1 VVQTASSKALASN
14 DANDS
19 TYNSIEGQ
27 IQSLT
32 TQRDAL
38 VAQMIGLLNGA
49 EFKDQSFVTPKLS
62 HSLRRDKHC

>member
-1 VVQTASSKALASN
+1 MATLRSSSKALASN
-14 DANDS
+14 HANHS

-38 VAQMIGLLNGA
+38 VAQMVGLLTGA
-49 EFKDQSFVTPKLS
+49 ESNGQSFS
-62 HSLRRDKHC
+62 DAQAQSLIAQGHC